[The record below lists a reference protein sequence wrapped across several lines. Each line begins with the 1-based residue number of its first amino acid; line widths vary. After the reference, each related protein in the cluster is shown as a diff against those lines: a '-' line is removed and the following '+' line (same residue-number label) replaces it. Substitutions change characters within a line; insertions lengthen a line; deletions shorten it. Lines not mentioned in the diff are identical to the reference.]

1 MTDITPNYTEAM
13 TADMT
18 DRYNAD
24 PTLDTARAIAKD
36 FGKSTKSV
44 VAKLVS
50 LGIYKKAEK
59 ASKTGKPVI
68 QKAQLVARI
77 TKATGMEMPSLVKAT
92 KDDLFRLID
101 AIGA

>member
-1 MTDITPNYTEAM
+1 MTDTTPNYTEAM

-59 ASKTGKPVI
+59 VTKAGKPVV
-68 QKAQLVARI
+68 QKATLV
-77 TKATGMEMPSLVKAT
+77 KAIEAHYGFAMPSLVKAT
-92 KDDLFRLID
+92 KTDLL
-101 AIGA
+101 ALASNLS